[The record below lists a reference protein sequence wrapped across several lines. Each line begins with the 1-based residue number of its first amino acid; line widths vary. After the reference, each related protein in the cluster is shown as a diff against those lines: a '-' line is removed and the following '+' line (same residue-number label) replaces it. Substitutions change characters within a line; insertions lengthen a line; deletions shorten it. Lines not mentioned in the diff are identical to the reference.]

1 MEHQWKIHRYDVKY
15 GNLVEYLKIVS
26 DKVLDDITAKEYQRN
41 KMIADKKRAVQ
52 EEISAKK
59 LQKENAARDKLN
71 ADASIRYYAEQARIE
86 AERIKSQNEYMQ
98 WKTQEDAKNRAEELR
113 ISNLNEAG
121 IKAMESLIN
130 ALSPFEQRLLVFKY
144 SPAHVYGEIRVSS
157 GHDAATAYAGAMSF
171 IDSSWSSSVLSK
183 YGRKDD
189 FLRVVVNSQFGH
201 DILAKTK
208 DVTGW

>member
-1 MEHQWKIHRYDVKY
+1 
-15 GNLVEYLKIVS
+15 
-26 DKVLDDITAKEYQRN
+26 
-41 KMIADKKRAVQ
+41 
-52 EEISAKK
+52 
-59 LQKENAARDKLN
+59 
-71 ADASIRYYAEQARIE
+71 
-86 AERIKSQNEYMQ
+86 MQ